1 MIFPAEVQ
9 PNERVALLNHIK
21 ANPDVILTLGSMG
34 KATGI
39 NKNRV
44 RTVIDILLAEGWITR
59 KAVIKHNNNYIRY
72 HYSIAEGV
80 TIR

>member
-1 MIFPAEVQ
+1 MVFAAEVQ
-9 PNERVALLNHIK
+9 PNERVAILKHIK
-21 ANPDVILTLGSMG
+21 SNPNVILTLGSMG

-44 RTVIDILLAEGWITR
+44 RSIIDILLAEGWITR